1 MANAIL
7 AFPIT
12 SDNAAATYAGGS
24 WVAALP
30 LTNLKDDR
38 LARVTRSTSASLA
51 NAQFTIDFGIAEWVR
66 FVALVD
72 HNFSRTSAVRVRGS
86 NTPGDWTVTT
96 FDSGWFDGWPVTSP
110 LYVAPVGDPS
120 WLDGRMSAAEAADYN
135 LSAIYIAASATAAQ
149 YWKIEISDIGNT
161 AGYVQ
166 MGRLVMSRAWQ
177 PTINMSVGAKI
188 GIGTETSFQRSDAGP
203 KYFNVQP
210 RARSAAFTIQNM
222 GTDEI
227 FTYAFEMQ
235 RQLGLSKQLFF
246 VWDATDTVHLFRRSF
261 LATLRDLSPIEAASV
276 SFFTAALSAEEVL

>member
-51 NAQFTIDFGIAEWVR
+51 NAQFTIDFGVAEWIR

-86 NTPGDWTVTT
+86 NTAGDWSVTT
-96 FDSGWFDGWPVTSP
+96 YDSGWFDGWPVTSP
-110 LYVAPVGDPS
+110 LYVAPVGDAS

-135 LSAIYIAASATAAQ
+135 LSAIYIAASATAAR

-177 PTINMSVGAKI
+177 PTINMSIGAKI
-188 GIGTETSFQRSDAGP
+188 GINTQTSFQQSDAGP

-222 GTDEI
+222 DTDEI
-227 FTYAFEMQ
+227 FTYAFEIQ

-246 VWDATDTVHLFRRSF
+246 VWDAEDSVHLFRRSF

-276 SFFTAALSAEEVL
+276 SFFTAALAAEEVL

>member
-1 MANAIL
+1 MANAVL

-51 NAQFTIDFGIAEWVR
+51 NAQFTIDFGIAEWIR

-86 NTPGDWTVTT
+86 NTAGDWSVTT
-96 FDSGWFDGWPVTSP
+96 YDSGWFDGWPVTSP
-110 LYVAPVGDPS
+110 LYVAPVGDAS
-120 WLDGRMSAAEAADYN
+120 WLDGRMSATEAADYN
-135 LSAIYIAASATAAQ
+135 LSAIYIAASATAAR

-177 PTINMSVGAKI
+177 PTINMSIGAKI
-188 GIGTETSFQRSDAGP
+188 GINTETSFQRSDAGP

-222 GTDEI
+222 DTDEI
-227 FTYAFEMQ
+227 FTNAFEMQ

-246 VWDATDTVHLFRRSF
+246 VWDASDKVHLFRRSF

-276 SFFTAALSAEEVL
+276 SFFTAAFSAEEVL